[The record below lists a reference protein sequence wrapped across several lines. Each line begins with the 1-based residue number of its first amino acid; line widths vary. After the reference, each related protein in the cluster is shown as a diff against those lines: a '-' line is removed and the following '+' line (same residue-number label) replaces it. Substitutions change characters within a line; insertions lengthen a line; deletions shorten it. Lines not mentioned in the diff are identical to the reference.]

1 MNRRNMNRI
10 VALVLLLV
18 MLGASASAAS
28 LGSVLT
34 YVKSQGFKPKVK
46 TDKTTPVSIT
56 YSEQFT
62 GKDTLTWYTG
72 SKRYTVTASGATAKK
87 KLRATFNGAIRKY
100 GWKVASYTIDD
111 TLVYGLKVT
120 GAVKAVKT
128 ISSFRTTIKKY
139 VSERASAKVKNYIL
153 NTNSRKFHLA
163 TCKDGNRTSAKNRRD
178 VKCTRTSLIAM
189 GYSPCKN
196 CKP

>member
-1 MNRRNMNRI
+1 MNRRNLNRT

-34 YVKSQGFKPKVK
+34 YVKNQGLKPKAK

-72 SKRYTVTASGATAKK
+72 AKRYTVTASSAAAKK
-87 KLRATFNGAIRKY
+87 KLRATFNGALKKY
-100 GWKVASYTIDD
+100 GWNMGSYTIDD
-111 TLVYGLKVT
+111 TLAYGLNVP
-120 GAVKAVKT
+120 GALNDLKT
-128 ISSFRTTIKKY
+128 VASFRSTIKKY
-139 VSERASAKVKNYIL
+139 VNERAKATINNYIL
-153 NTNSRKFHLA
+153 NTNTMKFHLV
-163 TCKDGNRTSAKNRRD
+163 TCKDGNRISEKNRRD
-178 VKCTRTSLIAM
+178 VKCARISLIAM
-189 GYSPCKN
+189 GYTPCKN
-196 CKP
+196 CNP